1 MAVKYKAAG
10 DISLLIEFE
19 NEISEKVNA
28 KVRNLYLAIEK
39 NCLVGVEEVIPTYR
53 SLLINYNPLEVK
65 GTTLIEKLKDI
76 ESRLEEMD
84 IPKQKVVEIPTLYGG
99 EFGPD
104 LQFVADYNKMSA
116 ENVIKIHS
124 QGKYLIYML
133 GFTPGFPYLGGMSE
147 RIATP
152 RLNNPRIRITA
163 GSVGIAGT
171 QTGIYPI
178 ESPGGWRLIGR
189 TPIKLFNPDR
199 HPYFL
204 LQSGDYLQFT
214 AINET
219 EYNLINEQVDKN
231 QFQVNTTLL

>member
-1 MAVKYKAAG
+1 VAVKYKAAG